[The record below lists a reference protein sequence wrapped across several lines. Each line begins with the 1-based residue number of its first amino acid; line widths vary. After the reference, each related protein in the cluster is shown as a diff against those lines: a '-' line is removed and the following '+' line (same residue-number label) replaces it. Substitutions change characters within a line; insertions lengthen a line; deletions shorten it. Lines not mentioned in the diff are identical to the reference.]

1 MNLYQITSEIRAIV
15 AGMEDELGD
24 DAEKQFDSL
33 QMDFTEKV
41 KSIALSIQEAS
52 ATAEAAKSERLRI
65 QDIEDAANDKIRRLK
80 RYLLNAMQS
89 LGQTRVDANIV
100 KVRIQRNSQ
109 PTVVVESMPS
119 DLPEWAKRVKVIV
132 EPDAKALAEA
142 ASKGEPLPDG
152 VTVYTGSHVRIS

>member
-1 MNLYQITSEIRAIV
+1 MNLYQITAEIRAIV
-15 AGMEDELGD
+15 AGMEDELGNE
-24 DAEKQFDSL
+24 AEVQLDSL
-33 QMDFTEKV
+33 QIDFVKKV
-41 KSIALSIQEAS
+41 QGIALAIQETS

-80 RYLLNAMQS
+80 RYLLDAMQS
-89 LGQTRVDANIV
+89 LGQSRVYTDII

-142 ASKGEPLPDG
+142 ASKGEQLPDG
-152 VTVYTGSHVRIS
+152 VTVYTGSHVRIW